1 MASLND
7 QTAWVGNIDDL
18 IALSIRESGRPLVDL
33 TRDDDEVGPSVT
45 VKSLTSASTRTSTYT
60 STMPALSTA
69 AAASLILF

>member
-33 TRDDDEVGPSVT
+33 TRGDGEVGPSVT
-45 VKSLTSASTRTSTYT
+45 MKSLTSASTRTCTYT
-60 STMPALSTA
+60 STMPALSNA